1 MKLKLIDEAKQFYKF
16 ASFWLGWLGTGL
28 VSLFTVFP
36 DAAIHAWAILPAEM
50 KKAIPPDYMP
60 LIGVLVF
67 VCAIFAVFVKQ
78 DSIKR

>member
-1 MKLKLIDEAKQFYKF
+1 MKLKLIDEAKQWYKF
-16 ASFWLGWLGTGL
+16 WSVRLGAIGTAIVGI
-28 VSLFTVFP
+28 FTAFP
-36 DAAIHAWAILPAEM
+36 EAAIHAWAILPAEM